1 MAKGSN
7 DQGRRRGVDR
17 RALLG
22 GAAAIG
28 AAAGLGGA
36 AAAQPADGYR
46 KPIFPGKMAA
56 TVDAATPFYPAEAK
70 PAAGSPNILVIILD
84 DIGFSDLGCYG
95 SEIPTPNID
104 RLARGGLKYTNFR
117 TTAMCSP
124 TRAALMTGLNHHS
137 AGMGW
142 LADADIG
149 FPGYRGDLTHEAP
162 TMAEILRD
170 GGYSTY
176 HVGKWHVNAE
186 RSNGP
191 LGPTDNWPN
200 ARGFDRAHWFMGH
213 SADFFA
219 PADLYEDNSA
229 LTGDLPEDY
238 YTTDAFTTKAMA
250 YLNQQASLDPDKPFL
265 LQLAYNAAHSGLQ
278 ARPEDRDRFK
288 GAYDIGWDAIRDR
301 RLARQK
307 DLGILP
313 PDAVLPPRNPG
324 IKAWSDL
331 SDKERRVYARYM
343 EVYAGIIHRLDVNI
357 GRLIEFLETR
367 KLIDNTL
374 VVLFSDNGAS
384 PEGTPDGTP
393 NLLATAGGIAL
404 DLDEALSLYDQ
415 MGDGDTYPHY
425 PMGWGMASNTPF
437 KMYKQYTFLGGIC
450 DPLILHWPAGI
461 KAYGQTRRQF
471 THVIDILP
479 TVLDVAGIAAPAR
492 YNGRAAKPIE
502 GASFRATFADQ
513 AAPPARTEQYFE
525 MGGQRAYHADGW
537 EAVALHDRG
546 KPYDSDVWALYDL
559 AGDPTQIRDLSQMH
573 PDRLADLK
581 ARFIAAAERYDV
593 FPLDDRNVVLKII
606 AERQRHPARPHW
618 EFFPPFDPISAGT
631 GPQPGGRSHRIAVT
645 IDRASTDQQ
654 GVLVALGNMYAGW
667 VLYVRDNRLHYEHN
681 HIPRFDGFSISEPLP
696 AGRITVEFA
705 MAMTERPFVGTGN
718 LSVEGK
724 VMATHPFKRVLFAA
738 PFEGITI
745 GRDGRGRVSRSF
757 RGANAFQGRIE
768 KVVFDI
774 DTAPPT
780 MQEIR
785 RFLLS
790 MQITI

>member
-1 MAKGSN
+1 MADQTNDKG
-7 DQGRRRGVDR
+7 RRGVDR

-22 GAAAIG
+22 GAAALG
-28 AAAGLGGA
+28 LAAGAGTRPA
-36 AAAQPADGYR
+36 SAQPTTGYQ
-46 KPIFPGKMAA
+46 KPSFPGKITA
-56 TVDAATPFYPAEAK
+56 TVDGATPYYPAEVKARD
-70 PAAGSPNILVIILD
+70 GSPNVIVIVLD

-104 RLARGGLKYTNFR
+104 RLAAGGLKYTNFR

-142 LADADIG
+142 LADADVG

-170 GGYSTY
+170 GGYSTF

-191 LGPTDNWPN
+191 LGPTDNWPLS
-200 ARGFDRAHWFMGH
+200 RGFERAHWFMGH

-219 PADLYEDNSA
+219 PAELYDDNSA
-229 LTGDLPEDY
+229 ITGDLPAGY
-238 YTTDAFTTKAMA
+238 YTTDDFTDRGMA
-250 YLNQQASLDPDKPFL
+250 YVNEQISLNPDKPFL

-278 ARPEDRDRFK
+278 ARAEDRDRFK
-288 GAYDIGWDAIRDR
+288 GVYDIGWDEVRTR

-313 PDAVLPPRNPG
+313 AETELPPRNPG
-324 IKAWSDL
+324 IKAWADL
-331 SDKERRVYARYM
+331 PANERRLYARYM
-343 EVYAGIIHRLDVNI
+343 EVYAGIVHRLDVNI
-357 GRLIEFLETR
+357 GRLLDFLEAR

-374 VVLFSDNGAS
+374 IVLFSDNGGSA
-384 PEGTPDGTP
+384 EGTPTGTP
-393 NLLATAGGIAL
+393 NFLATAGGIAF
-404 DLDEALSLYDQ
+404 DTDEALTLYDQ

-450 DPLILHWPAGI
+450 DPLILHWPQGI

-479 TVLDVAGIAAPAR
+479 TVLDVTGIAPPAR
-492 YNGRAAKPIE
+492 YQGRAAKPIE
-502 GASFRATFADQ
+502 GASFRATFTDQ

-537 EAVALHDRG
+537 EAVALHERG
-546 KPYDSDVWALYDL
+546 KPYDTDVWALYDL
-559 AGDPTQIRDLSQMH
+559 SRDPTQIRDLSTQY

-581 ARFIAAAERYDV
+581 ARFIAAGERYDV
-593 FPLDDRNVVLKII
+593 FPLDDRNAVLKII
-606 AERQRHPARPHW
+606 GERQRHKVRAHW
-618 EFFPPFDPISAGT
+618 EFLPPFMPISAAV

-645 IDRASTDQQ
+645 IDRGSTDEN

-667 VLYVRDNRLHYEHN
+667 VMYIHDNRLHYEHN
-681 HIPRFDGFSISEPLP
+681 HTPRFDGFSVADPLP

-705 MAMTERPFVGTGN
+705 MNMTERPFVGTGS
-718 LSVEGK
+718 LSVGGE
-724 VMATHPFKRVLFAA
+724 VRASHAFKRTLFAA

-745 GRDGRGRVSRSF
+745 GRDGRGRVSRAYTGPNPF
-757 RGANAFQGRIE
+757 RGRID

-780 MQEIR
+780 MPEIR
-785 RFLLS
+785 RFLQS

>member
-1 MAKGSN
+1 MTERSDDN
-7 DQGRRRGVDR
+7 GRRRGVDR

-22 GAAAIG
+22 GVAALG
-28 AAAGLGGA
+28 AAAGLTAPAG
-36 AAAQPADGYR
+36 AQPTAGYQ
-46 KPIFPGKMAA
+46 KPPFPGKTAA
-56 TVDAATPFYPAEAK
+56 SVDTATPFYPPEAK
-70 PAAGSPNILVIILD
+70 APAGAPNIIVIILD
-84 DIGFSDLGCYG
+84 DVGFSDLGCYG

-104 RLARGGLKYTNFR
+104 RLAKGGLKYTNFR

-186 RSNGP
+186 RTNGP
-191 LGPTDNWPN
+191 LGPTDNWPLG
-200 ARGFDRAHWFMGH
+200 RGFERAHWFMGH

-229 LTGDLPEDY
+229 LTGDLPEGY
-238 YTTDAFTTKAMA
+238 YTTDAFTGKAIA
-250 YLNQQASLDPDKPFL
+250 YINQQTSLNPDKPFL

-278 ARPEDRDRFK
+278 ARAEDRDRFK
-288 GAYDIGWDAIRDR
+288 GAYDIGWDEIRAR
-301 RLARQK
+301 RLASQK
-307 DLGILP
+307 DQGILP
-313 PDAVLPPRNPG
+313 AETVLPPRNPG
-324 IKAWSDL
+324 IRAWAEL

-357 GRLIEFLETR
+357 GRLVDFLEAR
-367 KLIDNTL
+367 KLSDNTL
-374 VVLFSDNGAS
+374 IVLFSDNGAS
-384 PEGTPDGTP
+384 PEGTFDGTP

-492 YNGRAAKPIE
+492 YQGRAAKPIE

-546 KPYDSDVWALYDL
+546 KPYDGDVWALYDL
-559 AGDPTQIRDLSQMH
+559 ARDPTQIRDLSAEQ
-573 PDRLADLK
+573 PGKLADLK
-581 ARFIAAAERYDV
+581 ARFLAAAERYDV

-606 AERQRHPARPHW
+606 AERQRHPVRAHW
-618 EFFPPFDPISAGT
+618 EFFPPFEPINAGT

-645 IDRASTDQQ
+645 IDRAGTDEQ
-654 GVLVALGNMYAGW
+654 GVLIALGNMYAGW
-667 VLYVRDNRLHYEHN
+667 VLHIRDNRLHYEHN
-681 HIPRFDGFSISEPLP
+681 HIPRFDGFSVSEPLP
-696 AGRITVEFA
+696 PGRITVEFA
-705 MAMTERPFVGTGN
+705 MDMTERPFVGTGS
-718 LSVEGK
+718 LSIEGK
-724 VMATHPFKRVLFAA
+724 VMASHPFKRVLFAA

-745 GRDGRGRVSRSF
+745 GRDGRGRVSRSY
-757 RGANAFQGRIE
+757 RGSNAFQGRIE
-768 KVVFDI
+768 QVVIDI
-774 DTAPPT
+774 DTAPAT
-780 MQEIR
+780 MQELR
-785 RFLLS
+785 RFLQS